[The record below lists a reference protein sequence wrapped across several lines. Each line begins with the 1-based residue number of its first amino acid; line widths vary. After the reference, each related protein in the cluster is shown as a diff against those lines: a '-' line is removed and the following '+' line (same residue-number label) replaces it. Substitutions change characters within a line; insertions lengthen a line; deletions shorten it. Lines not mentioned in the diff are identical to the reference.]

1 MNKSSNFF
9 QIKMISKRS
18 GKIASAPAADAD
30 LKQIT
35 AYTPWVRSGS
45 GVKAGGCGVERVRKF
60 FDRNTH
66 NV

>member
-1 MNKSSNFF
+1 
-9 QIKMISKRS
+9 MISKRS